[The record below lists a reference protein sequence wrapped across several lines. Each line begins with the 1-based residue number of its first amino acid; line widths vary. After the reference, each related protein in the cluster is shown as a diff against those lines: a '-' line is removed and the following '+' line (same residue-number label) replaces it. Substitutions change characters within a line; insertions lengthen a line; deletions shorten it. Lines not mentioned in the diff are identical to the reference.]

1 MSNYYHFK
9 GGEEMETEETNEQP
23 IDDNEETEE
32 QDTEEMKAV
41 VICRGYVIYAK
52 SDKGELYDFF
62 YPALQNRITIG
73 EAESLLPDEHKLLT
87 TERVTRYYEIP
98 MSVIEQYGKIIH

>member
-1 MSNYYHFK
+1 MET
-9 GGEEMETEETNEQP
+9 EEKNEQPVEDNEETEETNEQ
-23 IDDNEETEE
+23 
-32 QDTEEMKAV
+32 DTEDMKAV

-98 MSVIEQYGKIIH
+98 MKQLDEYGKIIH

>member
-1 MSNYYHFK
+1 
-9 GGEEMETEETNEQP
+9 METEETNEQP
-23 IDDNEETEE
+23 VEETEE
-32 QDTEEMKAV
+32 TEEPEEDMKAV

-98 MSVIEQYGKIIH
+98 MKQLDEYGKIIH

>member
-1 MSNYYHFK
+1 
-9 GGEEMETEETNEQP
+9 METKETNEQLV
-23 IDDNEETEE
+23 EETQPYVNPEVE
-32 QDTEEMKAV
+32 QNNTKAV
-41 VICRGYVIYAK
+41 IIVRGYVIYAK
-52 SDKGELYDFF
+52 SDSGELYDFF

>member
-1 MSNYYHFK
+1 MET
-9 GGEEMETEETNEQP
+9 EEKNEQPVEDNEETEETNEQD
-23 IDDNEETEE
+23 IED
-32 QDTEEMKAV
+32 MKAV

-98 MSVIEQYGKIIH
+98 MKQLDEYGKIIH

>member
-1 MSNYYHFK
+1 
-9 GGEEMETEETNEQP
+9 METEETNEQP
-23 IDDNEETEE
+23 VEDNEETEE
-32 QDTEEMKAV
+32 DMKAV

-87 TERVTRYYEIP
+87 TEPVTRYYEIP
-98 MSVIEQYGKIIH
+98 MKALEEYGKIIH

>member
-1 MSNYYHFK
+1 MET
-9 GGEEMETEETNEQP
+9 EEKNEQPVEDNEETEETN
-23 IDDNEETEE
+23 E

-73 EAESLLPDEHKLLT
+73 EAKSLLPDEHKLLT

-98 MSVIEQYGKIIH
+98 MKQLDEYGKIIH

>member
-1 MSNYYHFK
+1 MADVDTDVNP
-9 GGEEMETEETNEQP
+9 EVEQ
-23 IDDNEETEE
+23 NNT
-32 QDTEEMKAV
+32 KAV
-41 VICRGYVIYAK
+41 IIVRGYVIYAK

-98 MSVIEQYGKIIH
+98 MSIIEQYGKIIH

>member
-1 MSNYYHFK
+1 
-9 GGEEMETEETNEQP
+9 METEETNEQP

-62 YPALQNRITIG
+62 TDYL
-73 EAESLLPDEHKLLT
+73 
-87 TERVTRYYEIP
+87 V
-98 MSVIEQYGKIIH
+98 GK

>member
-1 MSNYYHFK
+1 
-9 GGEEMETEETNEQP
+9 MENKENEQPIEDNEETNEQP
-23 IDDNEETEE
+23 VDDNEETEE
-32 QDTEEMKAV
+32 QPEEDMKAV

-52 SDKGELYDFF
+52 SEKGALYDFF

-98 MSVIEQYGKIIH
+98 MKQLDEYGKIIH

>member
-1 MSNYYHFK
+1 
-9 GGEEMETEETNEQP
+9 MENEETNEQP
-23 IDDNEETEE
+23 VEDNEETNE

-52 SDKGELYDFF
+52 SEKGELYDFF

>member
-1 MSNYYHFK
+1 
-9 GGEEMETEETNEQP
+9 METEETNEQP
-23 IDDNEETEE
+23 VDDNEETEE
-32 QDTEEMKAV
+32 PEEDMKAV

>member
-1 MSNYYHFK
+1 
-9 GGEEMETEETNEQP
+9 METEETNEQP
-23 IDDNEETEE
+23 VEETQPDVNPEVE
-32 QDTEEMKAV
+32 QNNTKAV
-41 VICRGYVIYAK
+41 IIVRGYVIYAK
-52 SDKGELYDFF
+52 SDKGKLYDFF

>member
-1 MSNYYHFK
+1 
-9 GGEEMETEETNEQP
+9 METEETNEQP
-23 IDDNEETEE
+23 VEDNEVTEE
-32 QDTEEMKAV
+32 QPEEDMKAV

-52 SDKGELYDFF
+52 SEKGELYDFF

>member
-1 MSNYYHFK
+1 
-9 GGEEMETEETNEQP
+9 METEEKNEQP
-23 IDDNEETEE
+23 VEDNEVTEE
-32 QDTEEMKAV
+32 QPEEDMKAV

>member
-1 MSNYYHFK
+1 
-9 GGEEMETEETNEQP
+9 METEETNEQP
-23 IDDNEETEE
+23 VEDNEETEE
-32 QDTEEMKAV
+32 DMKAV

>member
-1 MSNYYHFK
+1 
-9 GGEEMETEETNEQP
+9 MENEETNEQP
-23 IDDNEETEE
+23 VEDNEETNE
-32 QDTEEMKAV
+32 QDTEEMKSV

-52 SDKGELYDFF
+52 SEKGKLYDFF

-98 MSVIEQYGKIIH
+98 MKQLDEYGKIIH

>member
-1 MSNYYHFK
+1 
-9 GGEEMETEETNEQP
+9 MENEETNEQP
-23 IDDNEETEE
+23 VEDNEETNE
-32 QDTEEMKAV
+32 QDTEEIKAV

-52 SDKGELYDFF
+52 SEKGELYDFF

>member
-1 MSNYYHFK
+1 
-9 GGEEMETEETNEQP
+9 MENKENEQP
-23 IDDNEETEE
+23 IENNEETNTQPDVEPNVEPEVE
-32 QDTEEMKAV
+32 QNNTKAV

-52 SDKGELYDFF
+52 SEKGELYDFF

>member
-1 MSNYYHFK
+1 
-9 GGEEMETEETNEQP
+9 METEETNEQP
-23 IDDNEETEE
+23 VEDNEETEE
-32 QDTEEMKAV
+32 DMKAV

-52 SDKGELYDFF
+52 SDKGGLYDFF

-98 MSVIEQYGKIIH
+98 MKQLDEYGKIIH

>member
-1 MSNYYHFK
+1 
-9 GGEEMETEETNEQP
+9 METEETNEQP
-23 IDDNEETEE
+23 VEDNEETE
-32 QDTEEMKAV
+32 EEMKAV

-98 MSVIEQYGKIIH
+98 MKQLDEYGKIIH

>member
-1 MSNYYHFK
+1 
-9 GGEEMETEETNEQP
+9 METEETNEQP

-52 SDKGELYDFF
+52 SDKGVLYDFF

-98 MSVIEQYGKIIH
+98 MKQLDEYGKIIH

>member
-1 MSNYYHFK
+1 
-9 GGEEMETEETNEQP
+9 METEETNEQP
-23 IDDNEETEE
+23 VEETEE
-32 QDTEEMKAV
+32 TEENNTEEMKAV

-98 MSVIEQYGKIIH
+98 MKQLEEYGKIIH

>member
-1 MSNYYHFK
+1 
-9 GGEEMETEETNEQP
+9 METEETNEQP

-52 SDKGELYDFF
+52 SDKGELYDLF

-87 TERVTRYYEIP
+87 TERLTRYYEIP

>member
-1 MSNYYHFK
+1 
-9 GGEEMETEETNEQP
+9 MEAEETNEQP
-23 IDDNEETEE
+23 VEDNEETEE
-32 QDTEEMKAV
+32 DMKAV

-98 MSVIEQYGKIIH
+98 MKQLDEYGKIIH

>member
-1 MSNYYHFK
+1 
-9 GGEEMETEETNEQP
+9 METEETNEQP
-23 IDDNEETEE
+23 VEDNEVTEE
-32 QDTEEMKAV
+32 QPEEDMKAV

-52 SDKGELYDFF
+52 SDKGKLYDFF

>member
-1 MSNYYHFK
+1 
-9 GGEEMETEETNEQP
+9 METEETNEQP
-23 IDDNEETEE
+23 VENNEVTEE
-32 QDTEEMKAV
+32 QPEEDMKAV

>member
-1 MSNYYHFK
+1 
-9 GGEEMETEETNEQP
+9 METEETNEQP

-73 EAESLLPDEHKLLT
+73 EAESLLPDEDKLLT

>member
-1 MSNYYHFK
+1 
-9 GGEEMETEETNEQP
+9 METEETNTQPDVEPNVQPDVNPEVEQ
-23 IDDNEETEE
+23 NNT
-32 QDTEEMKAV
+32 KAV
-41 VICRGYVIYAK
+41 IIVRGYVIYAK
-52 SDKGELYDFF
+52 SDSGELYDFF

-98 MSVIEQYGKIIH
+98 MKQLDEYGKIIH

>member
-1 MSNYYHFK
+1 
-9 GGEEMETEETNEQP
+9 METEETNEQP
-23 IDDNEETEE
+23 VEETEE
-32 QDTEEMKAV
+32 TEEHNTEEIKAV

-98 MSVIEQYGKIIH
+98 MKELDEYGKIIH

>member
-1 MSNYYHFK
+1 M
-9 GGEEMETEETNEQP
+9 
-23 IDDNEETEE
+23 
-32 QDTEEMKAV
+32 
-41 VICRGYVIYAK
+41 ICRGYVIYAK

-98 MSVIEQYGKIIH
+98 MKQLDEYGKIIH

>member
-1 MSNYYHFK
+1 MET
-9 GGEEMETEETNEQP
+9 EEKNEQPFEDNEETEETNEQ
-23 IDDNEETEE
+23 
-32 QDTEEMKAV
+32 DTEDMKAV

-98 MSVIEQYGKIIH
+98 MKQLDEYGKIIH

>member
-1 MSNYYHFK
+1 
-9 GGEEMETEETNEQP
+9 METEETNEQP
-23 IDDNEETEE
+23 VENNEETE
-32 QDTEEMKAV
+32 EEMKAV

-98 MSVIEQYGKIIH
+98 MKQLDEYGKIIH

>member
-1 MSNYYHFK
+1 
-9 GGEEMETEETNEQP
+9 METEETNEQP
-23 IDDNEETEE
+23 VEDNEETEE
-32 QDTEEMKAV
+32 DMKAV

-52 SDKGELYDFF
+52 SEKGELYDFF

>member
-1 MSNYYHFK
+1 
-9 GGEEMETEETNEQP
+9 METEETNEQP
-23 IDDNEETEE
+23 VEDNEETEE
-32 QDTEEMKAV
+32 DMKAV

-98 MSVIEQYGKIIH
+98 MKQLDEYGKIIH

>member
-1 MSNYYHFK
+1 MET
-9 GGEEMETEETNEQP
+9 EEKNEQPVEDNKETEETN
-23 IDDNEETEE
+23 E

-98 MSVIEQYGKIIH
+98 MKQLDEYGKIIH